1 MIQIPK
7 YDKKSQKKEDFLKS
21 AAIFII
27 FKPYQNSL
35 IRMKKVFFSLFFSIF
50 LYPNLIGQKHPLSY
64 YLPEIKYQSD
74 IPTPEAF
81 FGFQIGDWHLSHD
94 QLLSY
99 LKHISDRSP
108 RAKWVEHGRTYEGR
122 PLIHLV
128 ITSEQ
133 NHKNLEALRLKHLAN
148 TNPDLSPKLN
158 PEEVPLVFYLGN
170 AIHGNEA
177 SGFNAGPLIAY
188 YMLAGNSES
197 IQKFLDKC
205 ILIFDPSLNPD
216 GAQRF
221 STWANMHK
229 NENLTDDNQDREYN
243 EAWPGGRS
251 NHYWFDLNRDWL
263 SIAHPESRGRISVFH
278 HWKPNVLTDHHEMGT
293 NSTFFFMPGV
303 PSRVNPNTPKKNQQL
318 TAKIGQYHAKALD
331 KIGSLY
337 YSEEGYDDFYYG
349 KGSTFPDA
357 NGCVG
362 ILFEQASSRGHLQ
375 QSENGPLTFP
385 FTIRN
390 QVTTALSSM
399 EASSDLRL
407 ELLEHQREFFINAR
421 KEAAMDLRK
430 AIVFADK
437 YDPARVHHFIEIL
450 RRQQIK
456 VHHLAKPVTVEGKA
470 FEPSSAFII
479 PMEQDQYK
487 LIMGAFQTLNQF
499 EDSIFYDISTWTLPH
514 AFNLSY
520 QYLPKASFDVGM
532 LGKEIT
538 GLGPDA
544 EPLGSVAKS
553 HYAYLMEWDNYYAP
567 KALYHIQKAGIR
579 TKVFREGMTLG
590 EKKYQAGTILIPVQ
604 NQILTAEQI
613 HSVVSDASKGSNIPI
628 EPVFTGLTVKGI
640 DLGSNGLVT
649 LEIPKVVIIVGEGT
663 SSSTVGEVWHLLDQR
678 YGMVVSKMEA
688 NRVSR
693 SNLSRYNVLVLGGGS
708 YQALGTG
715 GVTQIKEFV
724 QGGGTIIGIQ
734 SAINWLKSQ
743 NLVSVS
749 FREVPDKEKKRR
761 PYGAMTE
768 DLFSLEIPGTI
779 FEADL
784 DLSHPIGFGY
794 RNQRIPVFKDGDL
807 LLEPAKN
814 AYATPL
820 IYTSAPLL
828 SGYLPGKYIGKMGGT
843 AGVVVGSSGS
853 GKIIM
858 MADNPNFRAHWYGT
872 NKLFANAV
880 FFPKA
885 ISLMGTEAAPRGVN
899 E

>member
-1 MIQIPK
+1 MKQ
-7 YDKKSQKKEDFLKS
+7 L
-21 AAIFII
+21 FI
-27 FKPYQNSL
+27 
-35 IRMKKVFFSLFFSIF
+35 SLFLSVTLSFG
-50 LYPNLIGQKHPLSY
+50 LAGQKLPLSY
-64 YLPEIKYQSD
+64 YLPEINYQPD

-99 LKHISDRSP
+99 LKHISSLSG

-133 NHKNLEALRLKHLAN
+133 NHKNLEALRLKHVSN
-148 TNPDLSPKLN
+148 TNPEVSSKLN
-158 PEEVPLVFYLGN
+158 LEEVPLVFYLGN

-177 SGFNAGPLIAY
+177 SGFNAGPLVAY
-188 YMLAGNSES
+188 YMLAGKSQS
-197 IQKFLDKC
+197 IDKFLEKC

-229 NENLTDDNQDREYN
+229 NANLTGDNQDREFN
-243 EAWPGGRS
+243 ETWPGGRS

-263 SIAHPESRGRISVFH
+263 SMAHPESRGRISIFH

-293 NSTFFFMPGV
+293 NATFFFMPGV
-303 PSRVNPNTPKKNQQL
+303 PSRVNPNTPKKNQEL
-318 TAKIGQYHAKALD
+318 TAKIGQYHVKALD

-390 QVTTALSSM
+390 QVTTALSSL
-399 EASSDLRL
+399 EAASDLRI
-407 ELLEHQREFFINAR
+407 ELLEHQRSFFQDAR
-421 KEAAMDLRK
+421 KEASMDSRK
-430 AIVFADK
+430 AIVFGDK
-437 YDPARVHHFIEIL
+437 YDPARVNHFIEIL

-456 VHHLAKPVTVEGKA
+456 VHHLAKPLNVEGKS
-470 FEPSSAFII
+470 FEPSTSFVI

-487 LIMGAFQTLNQF
+487 LILGAFQVLNQF

-514 AFNLSY
+514 AFNLRY
-520 QYLPKASFDVGM
+520 QYVTKSSFDNSM
-532 LGKEIT
+532 LGKEVD
-538 GLGPDA
+538 GLTPTA
-544 EPLGSVAKS
+544 EPMVSVPRS
-553 HYAYLMEWDNYYAP
+553 NYAYLMEWDNYYAP
-567 KALYHIQKAGIR
+567 KALYHIQKSGIR

-590 EKKYQAGTILIPVQ
+590 EKKYLPGTIMIPVQ
-604 NQILTAEQI
+604 NQDLSADQI
-613 HSVVSDASKGSNIPI
+613 HQVISDASKSSAVNI
-628 EPVFTGLTVKGI
+628 ESVNTGFTEKGI
-640 DLGSNGLVT
+640 DLGSNGLTT
-649 LEIPKVVIIVGEGT
+649 LEIPKVAILIGEGT
-663 SSSTVGEVWHLLDQR
+663 TSSTVGEAWHLLDQR
-678 YGMVVSKMEA
+678 YGMVVSKIEV
-688 NRVSR
+688 NRLSR
-693 SNLSRYNVLVLGGGS
+693 SDLSRYNVLVLGGGS
-708 YQALGTG
+708 YQSLGTAG
-715 GVTQIKEFV
+715 AAQIKEFV
-724 QGGGTIIGIQ
+724 QGGGTLIGIQ
-734 SAINWLKSQ
+734 NAVNWLKSQ

-749 FREVPDKEKKRR
+749 FREVPDGEKKRR
-761 PYGAMTE
+761 PYGSMTD

-784 DLSHPIGFGY
+784 DITHPIGFGY
-794 RNQRIPVFKDGDL
+794 RSSKIPVFRDGDL

-814 AYATPL
+814 RYASPL
-820 IYTSAPLL
+820 VYTSSPLL
-828 SGYLPGKYIGKMGGT
+828 SGYLPRKFNGKMGGT
-843 AGVVVGSSGS
+843 ASIIVGSSGS

-858 MADNPNFRAHWYGT
+858 MADNPNFREHWFGT
-872 NKLFANAV
+872 NKLFANAI

-885 ISLMGTEAAPRGVN
+885 INNMSTEPAPRAGN